1 MTILQYRVDAQLA
14 RLLSEGYR
22 SSEAALKEL
31 VDNAWDADAE
41 TVRISLPAPMTQGP
55 IVINDDGSSTIMEPG
70 GGTFV
75 HPNPATMTLTDY
87 DPSDAFVRGTIEGTY
102 FTCYGAQGLGT
113 EGDCDTYTVNI
124 SFTATNTNRR

>member
-1 MTILQYRVDAQLA
+1 MTILQYRVDTQLA

-55 IVINDDGSSTIMEPG
+55 IMLGWGFGARRVSIRGRGSGAGGEDACGIGRQGQTDIRSQVIRLVKPSSRVSASRQT
-70 GGTFV
+70 
-75 HPNPATMTLTDY
+75 
-87 DPSDAFVRGTIEGTY
+87 RG
-102 FTCYGAQGLGT
+102 
-113 EGDCDTYTVNI
+113 
-124 SFTATNTNRR
+124 